1 MNNRP
6 SFLKDVT
13 IFSKYMNI
21 KANHVKKHRT
31 YIKSL
36 SFHRA
41 VNSRDMRQADVSVRM
56 QTMRANVLLCRKLK
70 KERLFPAECS

>member
-21 KANHVKKHRT
+21 KASHMGD
-31 YIKSL
+31 L
-36 SFHRA
+36 SFEQDGHEVTVGIMLQIA
-41 VNSRDMRQADVSVRM
+41 
-56 QTMRANVLLCRKLK
+56 
-70 KERLFPAECS
+70 

>member
-21 KANHVKKHRT
+21 KASHMEKHRT
-31 YIKSL
+31 KWCKYKKA
-36 SFHRA
+36 FCFP
-41 VNSRDMRQADVSVRM
+41 DVV
-56 QTMRANVLLCRKLK
+56 
-70 KERLFPAECS
+70 PECSALAVWHHKTV